1 MLSVGTKVQIKPLD
15 QLLSEGLL
23 EKRGEILI
31 NEDGHFILLCNFR
44 FFATETTIAA
54 VDDGDIPYFLANG
67 LWVPE
72 WMLNVVKE
80 LNEKDIEE
88 LLEEAGVIKVVEP
101 KNDYKIYINKF
112 TGKPFGK
119 LMVKLINLDEKI
131 AEFSSTRFSRLRRH
145 ELVYIANL
153 LMNNGYDEINID
165 DYNVKEL
172 STYCYNGA
180 LSLNV

>member
-15 QLLSEGLL
+15 QLLSEKLL

-31 NEDGHFILLCNFR
+31 NEDDNFILLGNFR
-44 FFATETTIAA
+44 FFAVETTISA
-54 VDDGDIPYFLANG
+54 VDDGSIPYFLANG

-72 WMLNVVKE
+72 WMLNVIKE
-80 LNEKDIEE
+80 LNEKEVEE
-88 LLEEAGVIKVVEP
+88 LLEEAGGIKVIEP
-101 KNDYKIYINKF
+101 KNDVRIYINKF

-145 ELVYIANL
+145 ELIYIANL
-153 LMNNGYDEINID
+153 LMNNGYNKINVD
-165 DYNVKEL
+165 DFNVKEL

-180 LSLNV
+180 LDLDV

>member
-23 EKRGEILI
+23 EKKGEILI
-31 NEDGHFILLCNFR
+31 NENDHFILLCNFK
-44 FFATETTIAA
+44 FFAAETTIAA
-54 VDDGDIPYFLANG
+54 VDDGDIPYFLTNG

-80 LNEKDIEE
+80 LDEKDVEE
-88 LLEEAGVIKVVEP
+88 DVIKVVEP
-101 KNDYKIYINKF
+101 KNDVKIYINKF

-153 LMNNGYDEINID
+153 LMDNGYNEINTD
-165 DYNVKEL
+165 DLNVKEL

-180 LSLNV
+180 LDLDV

>member
-1 MLSVGTKVQIKPLD
+1 MLSVGTKVQIKPLG

-23 EKRGEILI
+23 EKKGKILI
-31 NEDGHFILLCNFR
+31 NENDHFILLCNFK
-44 FFATETTIAA
+44 FFAAETTIAA
-54 VDDGDIPYFLANG
+54 VDDGDIPYFLTNG

-80 LNEKDIEE
+80 LDEKDVEE
-88 LLEEAGVIKVVEP
+88 LLEDAIKVVEP
-101 KNDYKIYINKF
+101 KNDVKIYINKF

-153 LMNNGYDEINID
+153 LMDNGYNEINTD
-165 DYNVKEL
+165 DLNVKEL

-180 LSLNV
+180 LDLDV

>member
-31 NEDGHFILLCNFR
+31 NEDDHFILLRNFK
-44 FFATETTIAA
+44 FFTAETTIVA

-72 WMLNVVKE
+72 WMLNVGKE
-80 LNEKDIEE
+80 LDVEE
-88 LLEEAGVIKVVEP
+88 LLEEAGIKAAEP
-101 KNDYKIYINKF
+101 KNDVKIYINKF

-153 LMNNGYDEINID
+153 LMTNGYNVINID
-165 DYNVKEL
+165 DFNVKEL

-180 LSLNV
+180 LDLDV

>member
-1 MLSVGTKVQIKPLD
+1 MLSVGTKVQIKPLG

-23 EKRGEILI
+23 EKKGEILI
-31 NEDGHFILLCNFR
+31 NKNDHFILLCNFK
-44 FFATETTIAA
+44 FFAAETTIAA
-54 VDDGDIPYFLANG
+54 VDDGDIPYFLTNG

-80 LNEKDIEE
+80 LDEKDVEE
-88 LLEEAGVIKVVEP
+88 LLEDVIKVVEP
-101 KNDYKIYINKF
+101 KNDVKIYINKF

-153 LMNNGYDEINID
+153 LMDNGYNEINTD
-165 DYNVKEL
+165 DLNVKEL

-180 LSLNV
+180 LDLDV

>member
-23 EKRGEILI
+23 ERKGEILI
-31 NEDGHFILLCNFR
+31 NENDHFILLRNFR
-44 FFATETTIAA
+44 FFATETTISA
-54 VDDGDIPYFLANG
+54 VDDGDIPYFLENG

-80 LNEKDIEE
+80 LNEEGVEE
-88 LLEEAGVIKVVEP
+88 LLEDVLKVVEP
-101 KNDYKIYINKF
+101 KDDVKIYINKF

-153 LMNNGYDEINID
+153 LMNNGYDKINID

-180 LSLNV
+180 LDLDV

>member
-23 EKRGEILI
+23 EKKGEILI
-31 NEDGHFILLCNFR
+31 NEDDHFILLRNFR
-44 FFATETTIAA
+44 FFAAETTIAA
-54 VDDGDIPYFLANG
+54 VDDGTIPYFLTNG

-80 LNEKDIEE
+80 LDEKDVEE
-88 LLEEAGVIKVVEP
+88 LLKDVIKVVEP
-101 KNDYKIYINKF
+101 KNDVKIYINKF

-153 LMNNGYDEINID
+153 LMDNGYNEINTD
-165 DYNVKEL
+165 DLNVKEL

-180 LSLNV
+180 LDLDV

>member
-15 QLLSEGLL
+15 QLLSEKLL

-31 NEDGHFILLCNFR
+31 NEDDNFILLCNFR
-44 FFATETTIAA
+44 FFAAETTISA
-54 VDDGDIPYFLANG
+54 VDDGSIPYFLANG

-72 WMLNVVKE
+72 WMLNVIKE
-80 LNEKDIEE
+80 LNVEDVDDLFENR
-88 LLEEAGVIKVVEP
+88 VIKAVEP
-101 KNDYKIYINKF
+101 KNDVKIYINKF

-153 LMNNGYDEINID
+153 LMDNGYNEINTD
-165 DYNVKEL
+165 DFNVKEL

-180 LSLNV
+180 LDLDV